1 MNKRRKASTKT
12 QTFKTSEIELIRKIT
27 NISERAEKI
36 RSSFEL
42 YQTKM
47 YKV

>member
-1 MNKRRKASTKT
+1 MNKKRKASRKT
-12 QTFKTSEIELIRKIT
+12 PTLKTSETEFIRKIT
-27 NISERAEKI
+27 DISERAEKV

>member
-1 MNKRRKASTKT
+1 MNKKRKISRKIQA
-12 QTFKTSEIELIRKIT
+12 FKTSEIELIRKIT
-27 NISERAEKI
+27 NISERAEKA